1 MNGPDDRPGDPRARL
16 ERCYREFGF
25 RVHRRALGITGR
37 EEDAC
42 DVTQA
47 VFVQLATHLTTLRN
61 VDGIASWIYV
71 VTTREALQLL
81 RSRKRRRQREGR
93 YAEVAPLAHP
103 GPEARTAAAEQ
114 VLRLVSVAPDDQL
127 EAAML
132 YFVDQLGQDEIAQLL
147 SVSRRTVIRRINAF
161 RRTAQEQDRRGAI
174 TSGGA

>member
-1 MNGPDDRPGDPRARL
+1 MNGRDQDARARL

-47 VFVQLATHLTTLRN
+47 VFIRLATHLATLRN

-81 RSRKRRRQREGR
+81 RRRKRRRQREGR
-93 YAEVAPLAHP
+93 WAEVAPRSSP
-103 GPEARTAAAEQ
+103 GPEDRAAAAQQ
-114 VLRLVSVAPDDQL
+114 VVRLVAEAPDEQL
-127 EAAML
+127 EAALL

-147 SVSRRTVIRRINAF
+147 RVSRRTVIRRINAF
-161 RRTAQEQDRRGAI
+161 RRTAQELDRRGTAHE
-174 TSGGA
+174 GGA

>member
-1 MNGPDDRPGDPRARL
+1 VNGRDRL

-47 VFVQLATHLTTLRN
+47 VFIRLATHLSTLRN
-61 VDGIASWIYV
+61 IDGVASWIYV

-93 YAEVAPLAHP
+93 YAEAAPQASP
-103 GPEARTAAAEQ
+103 DPEARTAAAQQ
-114 VLRLVSVAPDDQL
+114 VLRLVTVAPGEQL
-127 EAAML
+127 EAALL

-147 SVSRRTVIRRINAF
+147 GVSRRTVIRRINAF
-161 RRTAQEQDRRGAI
+161 RQTAQELDRRGLI
-174 TSGGA
+174 SEGGA

>member
-1 MNGPDDRPGDPRARL
+1 MKGQDDARARL

-47 VFVQLATHLTTLRN
+47 VFVRLATHLSTLRN
-61 VDGIASWIYV
+61 VDGVASWIYV

-81 RSRKRRRQREGR
+81 RSHKRRLQRDGR
-93 YAEVAPLAHP
+93 WAEVSPSAHP
-103 GPEARTAAAEQ
+103 GPEARTVAAEQ
-114 VLRLVSVAPDDQL
+114 VLRLATVASDEQL
-127 EAAML
+127 EAALL

-147 SVSRRTVIRRINAF
+147 RVSRRTVIRRINAF
-161 RRTAQEQDRRGAI
+161 RRTAQELDRRGAI
-174 TSGGA
+174 TGGA

>member
-1 MNGPDDRPGDPRARL
+1 VKGPDDARTRL

-47 VFVQLATHLTTLRN
+47 VFIRLATHLGTLR
-61 VDGIASWIYV
+61 DGHGISSWIYV

-81 RSRKRRRQREGR
+81 RARKRRRRREGR
-93 YAEVAPLAHP
+93 YAEVTPQTQP

-114 VLRLVSVAPDDQL
+114 VLRLVTVAPDEQL
-127 EAAML
+127 EAALL

-147 SVSRRTVIRRINAF
+147 RVSRRTVIRRINAF
-161 RRTAQEQDRRGAI
+161 RRTAQEQEQRGA
-174 TSGGA
+174 TVMGGS